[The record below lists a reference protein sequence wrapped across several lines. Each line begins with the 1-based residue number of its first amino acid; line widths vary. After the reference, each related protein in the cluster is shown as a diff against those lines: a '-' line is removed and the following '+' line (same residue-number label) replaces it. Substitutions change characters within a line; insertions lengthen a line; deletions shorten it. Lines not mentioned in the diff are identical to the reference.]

1 VQGSP
6 HLFAPD
12 GTNAQNP
19 GLEMEWNQG
28 EDGVWLPTILR
39 DDPSAY
45 EDLLRR
51 AAA

>member
-1 VQGSP
+1 
-6 HLFAPD
+6 
-12 GTNAQNP
+12 
-19 GLEMEWNQG
+19 MEWNQG